1 MLTILRTPEAAGPG
15 ATGRKLVTAFTDH
28 TLESAPAASRRAME
42 ATAKELG
49 YLPAAMAR
57 LASSPE
63 LLNGFLKMSA
73 LFDTTTLEPI
83 AREVVIM
90 TVATRNGCHICIAI
104 HSARLSAMGASEDL
118 IAALRDASPVPDE
131 RLAAVQVFTT
141 QVLDT
146 AGGVS
151 DEALDAFLAHGFTT
165 RNALELALG
174 IGAYTMS
181 SLANRMTQ
189 APLDYQLAALA

>member
-1 MLTILRTPEAAGPG
+1 
-15 ATGRKLVTAFTDH
+15 
-28 TLESAPAASRRAME
+28 ME
-42 ATAKELG
+42 ATTRELG

-57 LASSPE
+57 MASSPE
-63 LLNGFLKMSA
+63 MLNGFLKMSA

-118 IAALRDASPVPDE
+118 IAVLREASPVPDE

-165 RNALELALG
+165 RNALEVVLG

-181 SLANRMTQ
+181 TLANRMTQ

>member
-1 MLTILRTPEAAGPG
+1 M
-15 ATGRKLVTAFTDH
+15 TAFTDH

-42 ATAKELG
+42 ATTKELG

-63 LLNGFLKMSA
+63 LLNGFLRMSA
-73 LFDTTTLEPI
+73 LFDTTTLDPI

-90 TVATRNGCHICIAI
+90 TVATRNGCHICIAM
-104 HSARLSAMGASEDL
+104 HSARLSALGASEDL

-146 AGGVS
+146 VGGVG

-165 RNALELALG
+165 RNALEVVLG

-181 SLANRMTQ
+181 TLANRMTQ

>member
-1 MLTILRTPEAAGPG
+1 M
-15 ATGRKLVTAFTDH
+15 TAFTDH

-42 ATAKELG
+42 ATTKELG

-63 LLNGFLKMSA
+63 LLDGFLKMSA
-73 LFDTTTLEPI
+73 LFDTTTLDPI

-90 TVATRNGCHICIAI
+90 TVATRNGCHICIAM
-104 HSARLSAMGASEDL
+104 HSARLSAMGASEDQ

-146 AGGVS
+146 VGGVG

-165 RNALELALG
+165 RNDLEVVLG

-181 SLANRMTQ
+181 TLANRMTQ

>member
-1 MLTILRTPEAAGPG
+1 
-15 ATGRKLVTAFTDH
+15 
-28 TLESAPAASRRAME
+28 ME
-42 ATAKELG
+42 ATTKELG

-57 LASSPE
+57 MASSPE

-83 AREVVIM
+83 AREVVVM

-118 IAALRDASPVPDE
+118 IAVLRNASPVPDE
-131 RLAAVQVFTT
+131 RLRAVQVFTA

-146 AGGVS
+146 AGNVG
-151 DEALDAFLAHGFTT
+151 DEALEAFLAHGFTT
-165 RNALELALG
+165 RNALDVALG

-181 SLANRMTQ
+181 TLANRMTQ

>member
-1 MLTILRTPEAAGPG
+1 MTS
-15 ATGRKLVTAFTDH
+15 FTDH

-42 ATAKELG
+42 ATTRQLG
-49 YLPAAMAR
+49 YLPTAVAR
-57 LASSPE
+57 MASSPE
-63 LLNGFLKMSA
+63 LLDGFLKMSA

-83 AREVVIM
+83 AREVVVM
-90 TVATRNGCHICIAI
+90 TVATRNGCHICIAM
-104 HSARLSAMGASEDL
+104 HSARLSALDASEDL

-146 AGGVS
+146 VGGVG

-165 RNALELALG
+165 RNALEVVLG

-181 SLANRMTQ
+181 TLANRMTQ

>member
-1 MLTILRTPEAAGPG
+1 M
-15 ATGRKLVTAFTDH
+15 TAFTDH

-42 ATAKELG
+42 ATTRQLG
-49 YLPAAMAR
+49 YLPTAVAR
-57 LASSPE
+57 MASSPE
-63 LLNGFLKMSA
+63 LLDGFLKMSA
-73 LFDTTTLEPI
+73 LFDTTTLDPI

-90 TVATRNGCHICIAI
+90 TVATRNGCHICIAM
-104 HSARLSAMGASEDL
+104 HSARLSALGASEDL

-146 AGGVS
+146 AGSVS

-165 RNALELALG
+165 RNALEVVLG

-181 SLANRMTQ
+181 TLANRMTQ

>member
-1 MLTILRTPEAAGPG
+1 M
-15 ATGRKLVTAFTDH
+15 TAFTDH
-28 TLESAPAASRRAME
+28 TLESAPAAARRNME
-42 ATAKELG
+42 ATTRQLG

-57 LASSPE
+57 MASSPE
-63 LLNGFLKMSA
+63 LLNGFLRMSA

-104 HSARLSAMGASEDL
+104 HSARLSAMGASEDQ
-118 IAALRDASPVPDE
+118 IASLRDASPVPDE

-146 AGGVS
+146 AGDVG

-165 RNALELALG
+165 RNALEVVLG
-174 IGAYTMS
+174 VGVYTMS
-181 SLANRMTQ
+181 TLANRMTQ

>member
-1 MLTILRTPEAAGPG
+1 M
-15 ATGRKLVTAFTDH
+15 TAFTDH

-42 ATAKELG
+42 ATTKELG

-63 LLNGFLKMSA
+63 LLNGFLRMSA

-104 HSARLSAMGASEDL
+104 HSARLSALGASEDL

-146 AGGVS
+146 AGSVS
-151 DEALDAFLAHGFTT
+151 DEALDAFLAHEFTT
-165 RNALELALG
+165 RNALEVVLG

-181 SLANRMTQ
+181 TLANRMTQ

>member
-1 MLTILRTPEAAGPG
+1 MTS
-15 ATGRKLVTAFTDH
+15 FTDH

-42 ATAKELG
+42 ATTRQLG

-57 LASSPE
+57 MASSPE
-63 LLNGFLKMSA
+63 LTDGFLKMSA

-83 AREVVIM
+83 AREVVVM

-104 HSARLSAMGASEDL
+104 HSARLSALGASEDL

-151 DEALDAFLAHGFTT
+151 DEALDAFVAHGFTT
-165 RNALELALG
+165 RNALEVVLG

-181 SLANRMTQ
+181 TLANRMTR
-189 APLDYQLAALA
+189 APLDYQLAAIA

>member
-1 MLTILRTPEAAGPG
+1 MTS
-15 ATGRKLVTAFTDH
+15 FTDH

-42 ATAKELG
+42 ATTRQLG

-57 LASSPE
+57 MESSPE
-63 LLNGFLKMSA
+63 LTDGFLKMSA

-104 HSARLSAMGASEDL
+104 HSARLSALGASEDL

-146 AGGVS
+146 VGGVG

-165 RNALELALG
+165 RNALEVVLG

-181 SLANRMTQ
+181 TLANRMTQ

>member
-1 MLTILRTPEAAGPG
+1 MTSFP
-15 ATGRKLVTAFTDH
+15 DH

-42 ATAKELG
+42 ATTRQLG

-57 LASSPE
+57 MASSPE
-63 LLNGFLKMSA
+63 LTDGFLKMSA

-83 AREVVIM
+83 AREVVVM

-104 HSARLSAMGASEDL
+104 HSARLSAMGASEDQ

-131 RLAAVQVFTT
+131 RLAAVQVFTG

-146 AGGVS
+146 AGAVD

-165 RNALELALG
+165 RNALEVVLG

-181 SLANRMTQ
+181 TLANRMTQ